1 MFGSSMLMTV
11 GHALDRAKDEGLV
24 VRVNAGGEWISGRIV
39 NSDGHGVALLESNGD
54 LCVLRSDSITGVR
67 MPQSPASRPARA
79 DRTDAW
85 VPENRVPA
93 QSGDLELV

>member
-24 VRVNAGGEWISGRIV
+24 VRVNAGGEWISGQVV

-67 MPQSPASRPARA
+67 MPQSATPRPARSE
-79 DRTDAW
+79 RTDAW

-93 QSGDLELV
+93 QAGDLELV